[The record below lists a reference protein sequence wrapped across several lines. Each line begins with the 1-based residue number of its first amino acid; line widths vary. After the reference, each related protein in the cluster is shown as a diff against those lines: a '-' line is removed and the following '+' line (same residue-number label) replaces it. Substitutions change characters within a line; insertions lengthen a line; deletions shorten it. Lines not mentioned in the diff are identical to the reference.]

1 MTVAQNSELKL
12 GHISLTEANSEQ
24 LVKLV
29 WDERP
34 DMVDSAHRVIMLVET
49 NFSNTNVS
57 NYHLAWR
64 LEEPATFKDVKYFR
78 IFRDDKFL
86 GITTSMFYM
95 DKRVEFTSKLVYTVE
110 AIGHNQEILDSIKHS
125 LLP

>member
-1 MTVAQNSELKL
+1 
-12 GHISLTEANSEQ
+12 
-24 LVKLV
+24 
-29 WDERP
+29 
-34 DMVDSAHRVIMLVET
+34 MVDSAHRVITLVET

-86 GITTSMFYM
+86 GITTSMFYI